1 MVVSTPG
8 LSRIR
13 THNVSGDRQTK
24 YLVMHQVFQFVCIFN
39 DIFHLI
45 DKVNKASL
53 ENIQRSIFVLC
64 LDEHLPSDMSDERSV
79 AARLMLHGGGSKL
92 NTGNRWFDKTIQ
104 VLYLYYICIIF
115 VLYLYYICIIFVLY
129 LYFFIV
135 LFCLLTGFQVI
146 TELRRKS
153 KDLLGRN
160 QDNVS
165 KWNDMF
171 TCELL
176 FQ

>member
-1 MVVSTPG
+1 
-8 LSRIR
+8 
-13 THNVSGDRQTK
+13 
-24 YLVMHQVFQFVCIFN
+24 MHQVFQFVCIFN

-104 VLYLYYICIIF
+104 VLYLY
-115 VLYLYYICIIFVLY
+115 
-129 LYFFIV
+129 FFIV

-153 KDLLGRN
+153 KDLVARN

-165 KWNDMF
+165 EWNDMF

>member
-53 ENIQRSIFVLC
+53 ENIQKSIFVLC

-104 VLYLYYICIIF
+104 VLYLY
-115 VLYLYYICIIFVLY
+115 
-129 LYFFIV
+129 FFIV

-153 KDLLGRN
+153 KDLLARN

>member
-1 MVVSTPG
+1 MDSTPG

-13 THNVSGDRQTK
+13 THNVSGDRHTE

-104 VLYLYYICIIF
+104 VLYLY
-115 VLYLYYICIIFVLY
+115 
-129 LYFFIV
+129 FFIV

-146 TELRRKS
+146 TELSRKS
-153 KDLLGRN
+153 KDLLARN

-165 KWNDMF
+165 EWNDMF

>member
-1 MVVSTPG
+1 MVSTPG
-8 LSRIR
+8 LSRIQ
-13 THNVSGDRQTK
+13 THNVSGDRQTE

-104 VLYLYYICIIF
+104 VLYLY
-115 VLYLYYICIIFVLY
+115 
-129 LYFFIV
+129 FFIV

-153 KDLLGRN
+153 KDLLARN

-165 KWNDMF
+165 EWNDMF

>member
-1 MVVSTPG
+1 MVSTPG

-13 THNVSGDRQTK
+13 THNVSGDRQTE

-104 VLYLYYICIIF
+104 VLYLY
-115 VLYLYYICIIFVLY
+115 
-129 LYFFIV
+129 FFIV

-153 KDLLGRN
+153 KDLLARN

-165 KWNDMF
+165 EWNDMF

>member
-1 MVVSTPG
+1 MVSTPG

-13 THNVSGDRQTK
+13 THNVSGDRQTE

-104 VLYLYYICIIF
+104 VLYLY
-115 VLYLYYICIIFVLY
+115 
-129 LYFFIV
+129 FFIV

-153 KDLLGRN
+153 KDLVARN

-165 KWNDMF
+165 EWNDMF

>member
-1 MVVSTPG
+1 
-8 LSRIR
+8 
-13 THNVSGDRQTK
+13 
-24 YLVMHQVFQFVCIFN
+24 MHQVFQFVCIFN

-53 ENIQRSIFVLC
+53 ENIQKSIFVLC

-104 VLYLYYICIIF
+104 VLYLY
-115 VLYLYYICIIFVLY
+115 
-129 LYFFIV
+129 FFIV

-153 KDLLGRN
+153 KDLLARN

>member
-1 MVVSTPG
+1 MVSTPG
-8 LSRIR
+8 LSRIP
-13 THNVSGDRQTK
+13 THNVSGDRQTE

-104 VLYLYYICIIF
+104 VLYLY
-115 VLYLYYICIIFVLY
+115 
-129 LYFFIV
+129 FFIV

-153 KDLLGRN
+153 KDLLARN

-165 KWNDMF
+165 EWNDMF